1 MKKFL
6 ALLLVMM
13 LIMTSFTACGSK
25 DDAEVE
31 TPDTNLEQDVES
43 GDEEANADAEADT
56 EEEGEADADTEG
68 EADADQEEESVKE
81 EEREEVKP
89 ADKKEETKPADKDT
103 DKKEESKP
111 ADKDTDKKEEKP
123 ADKQE
128 SGSTSGE
135 ASAAGTPAEII
146 DKIYA
151 NHKAIE
157 MPLGTMEVDLTDPD
171 ALKMFTGLG
180 SADKISAAAVSESMM
195 GAQAYSLVVV
205 KVKDAKD
212 ADAVAT
218 EMMNGIDQRKWI
230 CVEADDLRV
239 SAAGD
244 TVVLIMVG
252 SAHADAA
259 TAASIT
265 DAFSA
270 AAGGLDLNKSK

>member
-43 GDEEANADAEADT
+43 GDEEANADAEAEADT
-56 EEEGEADADTEG
+56 EEEG

-81 EEREEVKP
+81 EEKEEEKP

-230 CVEADDLRV
+230 CVEADDLMV
-239 SAAGD
+239 TGFGD
-244 TVVLIMVG
+244 VVMLIMVG
-252 SAHADAA
+252 SD
-259 TAASIT
+259 TGMTSQSFV
-265 DAFSA
+265 DAFQKVCA
-270 AAGGLDLNKSK
+270 NQFENAELTVY

>member
-43 GDEEANADAEADT
+43 GDEEANADAEAEADT

-89 ADKKEETKPADKDT
+89 ADK
-103 DKKEESKP
+103 
-111 ADKDTDKKEEKP
+111 
-123 ADKQE
+123 QE

-135 ASAAGTPAEII
+135 ASVAGTPAEII

-157 MPLGTMEVDLTDPD
+157 MPLGTMEVDLADPD

>member
-43 GDEEANADAEADT
+43 GDEEANADADAEADT

-89 ADKKEETKPADKDT
+89 ADKKEET
-103 DKKEESKP
+103 KP

>member
-43 GDEEANADAEADT
+43 GDEEANADADAEADT

-103 DKKEESKP
+103 DKKEE
-111 ADKDTDKKEEKP
+111 KP

-135 ASAAGTPAEII
+135 ASVAGTPAEII

>member
-43 GDEEANADAEADT
+43 GDEEANADADAEADT
-56 EEEGEADADTEG
+56 EEEG

-81 EEREEVKP
+81 EEKEEEKP
-89 ADKKEETKPADKDT
+89 A

-123 ADKQE
+123 A
-128 SGSTSGE
+128 SGSTSGG
-135 ASAAGTPAEII
+135 ASVSGTPAEII

-157 MPLGTMEVDLTDPD
+157 MPLGTMEVDLADPD

>member
-43 GDEEANADAEADT
+43 GDEEANADAEAEADT
-56 EEEGEADADTEG
+56 EEG

-89 ADKKEETKPADKDT
+89 ADKKEESKPADKNT

-111 ADKDTDKKEEKP
+111 ADKNTDKKEEKP

-157 MPLGTMEVDLTDPD
+157 MPLGTMEVDLADPD

>member
-43 GDEEANADAEADT
+43 GDEEANADAEAEADT
-56 EEEGEADADTEG
+56 EEEG

-81 EEREEVKP
+81 EEKEEEKP
-89 ADKKEETKPADKDT
+89 ADKKEET
-103 DKKEESKP
+103 KP

-157 MPLGTMEVDLTDPD
+157 MPLGTMEVDLADPD

>member
-43 GDEEANADAEADT
+43 GDEEAKADAEAEADT
-56 EEEGEADADTEG
+56 EEEG

-81 EEREEVKP
+81 EEKEEEKP
-89 ADKKEETKPADKDT
+89 ADKKEET
-103 DKKEESKP
+103 KP

-157 MPLGTMEVDLTDPD
+157 MPLGTMEVDLADPD

-270 AAGGLDLNKSK
+270 AAGGQDLNKSK

>member
-1 MKKFL
+1 
-6 ALLLVMM
+6 
-13 LIMTSFTACGSK
+13 
-25 DDAEVE
+25 
-31 TPDTNLEQDVES
+31 
-43 GDEEANADAEADT
+43 
-56 EEEGEADADTEG
+56 
-68 EADADQEEESVKE
+68 
-81 EEREEVKP
+81 
-89 ADKKEETKPADKDT
+89 
-103 DKKEESKP
+103 
-111 ADKDTDKKEEKP
+111 
-123 ADKQE
+123 
-128 SGSTSGE
+128 
-135 ASAAGTPAEII
+135 
-146 DKIYA
+146 
-151 NHKAIE
+151 
-157 MPLGTMEVDLTDPD
+157 MPLGTMEVDLADPD

>member
-43 GDEEANADAEADT
+43 GDEEANADAEAEADT
-56 EEEGEADADTEG
+56 EEEG

-89 ADKKEETKPADKDT
+89 ADKKEET
-103 DKKEESKP
+103 KP

-157 MPLGTMEVDLTDPD
+157 MPLGTMEVDLADPD

>member
-1 MKKFL
+1 MEILEDQFL
-6 ALLLVMM
+6 
-13 LIMTSFTACGSK
+13 
-25 DDAEVE
+25 
-31 TPDTNLEQDVES
+31 
-43 GDEEANADAEADT
+43 
-56 EEEGEADADTEG
+56 DTEG
-68 EADADQEEESVKE
+68 VTEDSSFVDDIPTFDSLDGVECWLRTEKEFGISIPEEEV
-81 EEREEVKP
+81 
-89 ADKKEETKPADKDT
+89 
-103 DKKEESKP
+103 
-111 ADKDTDKKEEKP
+111 EK
-123 ADKQE
+123 
-128 SGSTSGE
+128 
-135 ASAAGTPAEII
+135 
-146 DKIYA
+146 
-151 NHKAIE
+151 
-157 MPLGTMEVDLTDPD
+157 
-171 ALKMFTGLG
+171 
-180 SADKISAAAVSESMM
+180 
-195 GAQAYSLVVV
+195 VV

>member
-43 GDEEANADAEADT
+43 GDEEANADAEAEADT
-56 EEEGEADADTEG
+56 EEEG

-81 EEREEVKP
+81 EEKEEEKP

-123 ADKQE
+123 ANKPA
-128 SGSTSGE
+128 SGSTSGG
-135 ASAAGTPAEII
+135 ASVSGTPAEII

-157 MPLGTMEVDLTDPD
+157 MPLGTMEVDLADPD